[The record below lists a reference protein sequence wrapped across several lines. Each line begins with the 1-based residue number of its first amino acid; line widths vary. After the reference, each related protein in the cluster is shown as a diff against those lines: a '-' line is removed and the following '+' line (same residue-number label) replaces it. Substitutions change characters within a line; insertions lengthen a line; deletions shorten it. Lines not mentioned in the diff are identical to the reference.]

1 MRLARSPGS
10 QISSFPPPPRRVSP
24 PAQFPIVRGSDV
36 VGHGWSAGNTLNPRK
51 IMELE
56 VVAKAG
62 IEPATRGFSTQRRAP
77 FGAAK
82 PKKRNEFSTAR
93 RNPDL
98 TAHPPVKRHLSV
110 YDDA

>member
-1 MRLARSPGS
+1 
-10 QISSFPPPPRRVSP
+10 
-24 PAQFPIVRGSDV
+24 
-36 VGHGWSAGNTLNPRK
+36 
-51 IMELE
+51 MELE